1 MNSEQ
6 VSLLI
11 KKPFAS
17 FITLSLLGRHLSPSQ
32 LMQKIES
39 LHSDFEKVDAP
50 NDLINQGIVG

>member
-1 MNSEQ
+1 MNSKQ

-11 KKPFAS
+11 KKSCAS
-17 FITLSLLGRHLSPSQ
+17 FITLSLLFSHLSPSQ
-32 LMQKIES
+32 LMQKIEY